1 MRDAISSNA
10 RPKTAARDSSV
21 PGVEVLVEPLPF
33 PSTFCFFNDGLLF
46 LAGILGFDLV
56 IIEGIGG
63 GGGGGG
69 GGTPLETLEFTCKD
83 GESTLDCWLD
93 IGIQYILSISDCG
106 TMNIEVNVTFLSG
119 F

>member
-21 PGVEVLVEPLPF
+21 PGVEVLVELLPF

-63 GGGGGG
+63 GCS
-69 GGTPLETLEFTCKD
+69 GTPLENLEFTCKD
-83 GESTLDCWLD
+83 GESTLDGWLD
-93 IGIQYILSISDCG
+93 IGIQCILSISDCG
-106 TMNIEVNVTFLSG
+106 TMNVEVNVTFLSG
-119 F
+119 L

>member
-10 RPKTAARDSSV
+10 RPKTLARDSSV
-21 PGVEVLVEPLPF
+21 PGIEVLVEHLPF

-56 IIEGIGG
+56 IIVGI
-63 GGGGGG
+63 GGG

-83 GESTLDCWLD
+83 GESTLDGWLD
-93 IGIQYILSISDCG
+93 IGIQCILSISDCG
-106 TMNIEVNVTFLSG
+106 TINVELNVTFLSG